1 MRGRKSKHFYVRSW
15 VTLSIATPLQQSMR
29 WDITSLVPSVN
40 LIRAKKS
47 ITPIGR
53 NIFFFA

>member
-1 MRGRKSKHFYVRSW
+1 